1 MEEPD
6 LPEQQSSVLDMANQ
20 SFSPG
25 QQTPAND
32 NDRSLNE
39 LDTDREQSPNEQI
52 AERNRAFNA
61 AQARSQ
67 AQQAHFTQQ
76 GTGSLEPAWS
86 QNGPDQPRD
95 RSGLAAHQGSA
106 QAGSLLSSPTN
117 RLTSFLKQQAINKVL
132 DASKDPQSA
141 LSAENIEETVS
152 EVKGLVDSARR
163 LGTFAGG
170 IFSLTFLPSLQPLA
184 EQNIIVINRLVFKGS
199 IRLPGMGGRAP
210 NALERNPSLKW
221 VDRADLFFAL
231 CMNVITG
238 AIIMII
244 IGICA
249 AIAYVFY
256 LLTTNS
262 LELFQQLVN

>member
-1 MEEPD
+1 LSEP
-6 LPEQQSSVLDMANQ
+6 
-20 SFSPG
+20 
-25 QQTPAND
+25 
-32 NDRSLNE
+32 
-39 LDTDREQSPNEQI
+39 DTDREQSPTEQI

-76 GTGSLEPAWS
+76 GNPSSEQTWN
-86 QNGPDQPRD
+86 QNGPNQTLNQG
-95 RSGLAAHQGSA
+95 GLAAAAPTQSN
-106 QAGSLLSSPTN
+106 SPLSSPTN

-141 LSAENIEETVS
+141 LSAQNFEETVS

-184 EQNIIVINRLVFKGS
+184 EQNIVVINRLVFKGS

-210 NALERNPSLKW
+210 DALERNPSLKW

>member
-1 MEEPD
+1 M
-6 LPEQQSSVLDMANQ
+6 PEQQSSVLDMANQ
-20 SFSPG
+20 SFTPG

-32 NDRSLNE
+32 NNRSSNE
-39 LDTDREQSPNEQI
+39 SETDREQSPTEQI
-52 AERNRAFNA
+52 AERNKAFNA
-61 AQARSQ
+61 SQAQNQ
-67 AQQAHFTQQ
+67 AQQAHFSQQ
-76 GTGSLEPAWS
+76 RNPSSEPTWS
-86 QNGPDQPRD
+86 QSGPNQTWD
-95 RSGLAAHQGSA
+95 RSGLSANQGSGSA
-106 QAGSLLSSPTN
+106 QQNSALSSPTN

-141 LSAENIEETVS
+141 LSAQNIEETAS
-152 EVKGLVDSARR
+152 EVQGLIDSARR

-184 EQNIIVINRLVFKGS
+184 EQNIVVVNRLVFKGS

-210 NALERNPSLKW
+210 DALERNPSLKW
-221 VDRADLFFAL
+221 IDRADLFFAL

-238 AIIMII
+238 AIIMIV